1 MPTSVSVTL
10 SDVTAAAKQQLS
22 IIGKHHKTASGET
35 LFSTATLSSLEESA
49 MPTLAQS
56 AAHIVVAELSPIITS
71 FTGGDSL
78 SFMLDN
84 DRWNNGLNSA
94 FSAALRSYLIA
105 STVQSVINMFAPDI
119 APKYTAD
126 AQQLLASL
134 VKMAFT
140 KQQPGA
146 SYTTYNVS
154 ATATVETS
162 EKTDGYGNRQ

>member
-1 MPTSVSVTL
+1 MSTSVSVTL
-10 SDVTAAAKQQLS
+10 SDITAAAKQQLA

-71 FTGGDSL
+71 FTGGEHL
-78 SFMLDN
+78 TFWVDN

-94 FSAALRSYLIA
+94 FSAALQSYLIA

-126 AQQLLASL
+126 AQNLLASL

-140 KQQPGA
+140 KQQPRTSSSA
-146 SYTTYNVS
+146 YNIS
-154 ATATVETS
+154 ATATLEAS
-162 EKTDGYGNRQ
+162 EKNDGYSN

>member
-1 MPTSVSVTL
+1 MSISVTL

-71 FTGGDSL
+71 FTGGEHL
-78 SFMLDN
+78 SFRIDN

-94 FSAALRSYLIA
+94 FSAALQSYLIA

-140 KQQPGA
+140 KQQPSSSSA
-146 SYTTYNVS
+146 AFNVS
-154 ATATVETS
+154 ATATLEDS
-162 EKTDGYGNRQ
+162 EKTDGYSN

>member
-1 MPTSVSVTL
+1 MSISVTL

-71 FTGGDSL
+71 FTGGEHL
-78 SFMLDN
+78 TFWVDN

-94 FSAALRSYLIA
+94 FSAALQSYLIA

-126 AQQLLASL
+126 AQNLLASL

-140 KQQPGA
+140 KQQPSTSSSA
-146 SYTTYNVS
+146 YNIS
-154 ATATVETS
+154 ATATLESS
-162 EKTDGYGNRQ
+162 EKNDGYSN

>member
-1 MPTSVSVTL
+1 MSISVTL
-10 SDVTAAAKQQLS
+10 SDVTAAAKQQLA

-49 MPTLAQS
+49 MPTFAKS

-71 FTGGDSL
+71 FTESSSL
-78 SFMLDN
+78 TFVIDN
-84 DRWNNGLNSA
+84 NRWNKGLNSA
-94 FSAALRSYLIA
+94 FSAALQSYLIA

-126 AQQLLASL
+126 AQHLLASL

-140 KQQPGA
+140 KQQPPT
-146 SYTTYNVS
+146 SSVDYNVS
-154 ATATVETS
+154 ASARIEDS
-162 EKTDGYGNRQ
+162 EKNDGYGNRQ

>member
-1 MPTSVSVTL
+1 MSISVTL
-10 SDVTAAAKQQLS
+10 SDITAAAKQQLS

-35 LFSTATLSSLEESA
+35 LFSTATLSSLEENA

-56 AAHIVVAELSPIITS
+56 AAHIVVAELSPLITS
-71 FTGGDSL
+71 FAGGEHL
-78 SFMLDN
+78 SFWIDN

-94 FSAALRSYLIA
+94 FSAALQSYLIA

-140 KQQPGA
+140 KQQPSSSSSA
-146 SYTTYNVS
+146 YNIS
-154 ATATVETS
+154 ATATVEDS
-162 EKTDGYGNRQ
+162 EKTDGYSN

>member
-1 MPTSVSVTL
+1 MSISVTL

-71 FTGGDSL
+71 FAGGEHL
-78 SFMLDN
+78 SFWIDN

-94 FSAALRSYLIA
+94 FSAALQSYLIA

-126 AQQLLASL
+126 AQHLLASL

-140 KQQPGA
+140 KQQPRISSSA
-146 SYTTYNVS
+146 CNIS
-154 ATATVETS
+154 ATATVEDS
-162 EKTDGYGNRQ
+162 EKNDGYSN

>member
-1 MPTSVSVTL
+1 MTISVTL
-10 SDVTAAAKQQLS
+10 SDVTAAAKQQLA

-71 FTGGDSL
+71 FAGGEHL
-78 SFMLDN
+78 SFWIDN

-94 FSAALRSYLIA
+94 FSAALQSYLIA

-126 AQQLLASL
+126 TQYLLASL

-140 KQQPGA
+140 KQQPRT
-146 SYTTYNVS
+146 SSTPYNVN
-154 ATATVETS
+154 ATATVEAS
-162 EKTDGYGNRQ
+162 EKNDGYSN

>member
-1 MPTSVSVTL
+1 MSISVTL

-49 MPTLAQS
+49 MPTFAKS

-71 FTGGDSL
+71 FTESSSL
-78 SFMLDN
+78 TFVIDN
-84 DRWNNGLNSA
+84 TRWNNDLNSA
-94 FSAALRSYLIA
+94 FSAALQSYLIA

-126 AQQLLASL
+126 AQHLLASL

-140 KQQPGA
+140 KQQPRTSSSA
-146 SYTTYNVS
+146 YNIS
-154 ATATVETS
+154 ATATVEDS
-162 EKTDGYGNRQ
+162 EKNDGYSN

>member
-1 MPTSVSVTL
+1 MLSISVTL

-71 FTGGDSL
+71 FAGGEHL
-78 SFMLDN
+78 SFWIDN

-94 FSAALRSYLIA
+94 FSAALQSYLIA

-126 AQQLLASL
+126 AQHLLASL

-140 KQQPGA
+140 KQQPLTSSSA
-146 SYTTYNVS
+146 YNIS
-154 ATATVETS
+154 ATATVEDS
-162 EKTDGYGNRQ
+162 EKNDGYSN

>member
-1 MPTSVSVTL
+1 MSISVTL
-10 SDVTAAAKQQLS
+10 SDVTAAAKQQLA

-35 LFSTATLSSLEESA
+35 LFSTATLSSLEESV
-49 MPTLAQS
+49 MPTFAQS

-71 FTGGDSL
+71 FTGGEHL
-78 SFMLDN
+78 TFWVDN

-94 FSAALRSYLIA
+94 FSAALQSYLIA

-126 AQQLLASL
+126 AQHLLASL

-140 KQQPGA
+140 KQQPRTSSSA
-146 SYTTYNVS
+146 YNIS
-154 ATATVETS
+154 ATATVEDS
-162 EKTDGYGNRQ
+162 EKNDGYSN

>member
-1 MPTSVSVTL
+1 MSISVTL
-10 SDVTAAAKQQLS
+10 SDVTAAAKQQLA

-35 LFSTATLSSLEESA
+35 LFSTATLSSLEESV
-49 MPTLAQS
+49 MPTFAQS

-71 FTGGDSL
+71 FTAGGYL
-78 SFMLDN
+78 SFEVDN
-84 DRWNNGLNSA
+84 NRWNNGLDTA

-126 AQQLLASL
+126 AQYLLASL

-140 KQQPGA
+140 KQQPRT
-146 SYTTYNVS
+146 SSVTYQVS
-154 ATATVETS
+154 ATATVEAS
-162 EKTDGYGNRQ
+162 EKNDGYGN

>member
-1 MPTSVSVTL
+1 MSTSVSVTL
-10 SDVTAAAKQQLS
+10 SDVTAAAKQQLA

-71 FTGGDSL
+71 FTGGEHL
-78 SFMLDN
+78 SFWIDN
-84 DRWNNGLNSA
+84 GRWNNGLNSA
-94 FSAALRSYLIA
+94 FSAALQSYLIA

-126 AQQLLASL
+126 VQHLLASL

-140 KQQPGA
+140 KQQPSSSSA
-146 SYTTYNVS
+146 AYNVS
-154 ATATVETS
+154 ATATLEAS
-162 EKTDGYGNRQ
+162 EKNDGYSN

>member
-1 MPTSVSVTL
+1 MSISVTL

-49 MPTLAQS
+49 MPTFAKS
-56 AAHIVVAELSPIITS
+56 AAHIVVAELSPI
-71 FTGGDSL
+71 
-78 SFMLDN
+78 
-84 DRWNNGLNSA
+84 
-94 FSAALRSYLIA
+94 IA

-126 AQQLLASL
+126 AQNLLASL

-140 KQQPGA
+140 KQQPRTSSSA
-146 SYTTYNVS
+146 YNIS
-154 ATATVETS
+154 ATATVEAS
-162 EKTDGYGNRQ
+162 EKNDGYGNLQ